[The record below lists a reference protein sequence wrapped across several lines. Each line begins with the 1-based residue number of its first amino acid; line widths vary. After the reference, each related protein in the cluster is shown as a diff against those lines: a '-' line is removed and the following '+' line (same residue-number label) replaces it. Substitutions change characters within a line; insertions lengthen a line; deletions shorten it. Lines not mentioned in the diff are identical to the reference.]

1 MERPVSSTR
10 GVRTT
15 PLTEEEQRLENAVY
29 SQLFG
34 DAGEREEEDEDEDS
48 SIAPADMFACTVSL
62 TQRCRKKT
70 KRS

>member
-1 MERPVSSTR
+1 MERPVRSTR

-34 DAGEREEEDEDEDS
+34 DAGEREEDEDEDS
-48 SIAPADMFACTVSL
+48 SIAPADMFACTVSS
-62 TQRCRKKT
+62 T
-70 KRS
+70 